1 MARSKSDIANSAIRI
16 FLQKVGVFY
25 DEERGLE
32 KFVPTKKQKIT
43 LMEFFDYAC
52 CYCGRDID
60 EETISQD
67 HLITLN
73 KASLGLH
80 EWVHVVPCCKECN
93 NGKQQKRWQEFL
105 EINSKG

>member
-43 LMEFFDYAC
+43 LLELFDYV
-52 CYCGRDID
+52 YLYYGFY
-60 EETISQD
+60 
-67 HLITLN
+67 
-73 KASLGLH
+73 LH
-80 EWVHVVPCCKECN
+80 RP
-93 NGKQQKRWQEFL
+93 
-105 EINSKG
+105 